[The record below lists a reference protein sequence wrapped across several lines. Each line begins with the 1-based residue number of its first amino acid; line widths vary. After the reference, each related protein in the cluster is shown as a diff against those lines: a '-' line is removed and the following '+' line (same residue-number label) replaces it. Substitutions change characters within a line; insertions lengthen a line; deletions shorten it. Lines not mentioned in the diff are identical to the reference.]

1 MIKMR
6 KELRGKPASIHPSIH
21 VSLTSVN
28 VCWTLGNLHT
38 RHRVGWAP
46 GSGQG
51 ALPWVVSGSVTRSHE
66 APPRIQVPRK
76 VGLQPSHQTDWTLAL
91 RKTGRWWESPREPNR
106 GL

>member
-6 KELRGKPASIHPSIH
+6 RELRGKPASIHPFIYP
-21 VSLTSVN
+21 SLQQMFAGP
-28 VCWTLGNLHT
+28 LENLHT

-51 ALPWVVSGSVTRSHE
+51 ALPWVVSGSVTWSYE
-66 APPRIQVPRK
+66 APPRIQAPRK
-76 VGLQPSHQTDWTLAL
+76 VGIQPSHQTDWILAL
-91 RKTGRWWESPREPNR
+91 RKTGRWWESPHEPNR